1 MKTVDPT
8 LTDRTPAER
17 LAAAREHVAHAIA
30 QADITATVTTTEVPA
45 IRIEVPDL
53 IRRWS
58 LAQVVT
64 DGRPPTREVIYTT
77 GQPTEI
83 LTGWSRI
90 DPAVQVS
97 LVGPAHRS
105 IA

>member
-8 LTDRTPAER
+8 LTARTATER
-17 LAAAREHVAHAIA
+17 LTAAREHVAHAIA
-30 QADITATVTTTEVPA
+30 QADIDATVTTTEVPA

-53 IRRWS
+53 VRRYS

-64 DGRPPTREVIYTT
+64 DGRPVTREVIYST

-97 LVGPAHRS
+97 LVGPTPRS

>member
-1 MKTVDPT
+1 MT
-8 LTDRTPAER
+8 LTDRTPTER
-17 LAAAREHVAHAIA
+17 LAAAREHVAHAVA
-30 QADITATVTTTEVPA
+30 QADLDATVTTTEVPA
-45 IRIEVPDL
+45 IRVEVDNPL
-53 IRRWS
+53 RRHA
-58 LAQVVT
+58 LAGVVT
-64 DGRPPTREVIYTT
+64 DGRPVTREVIYTT

-97 LVGPAHRS
+97 LVGPTPRS

>member
-1 MKTVDPT
+1 MT
-8 LTDRTPAER
+8 LSDRTPAER
-17 LAAAREHVAHAIA
+17 LAAAREHVAHAVA
-30 QADITATVTTTEVPA
+30 QADIDATVTTTEVPA
-45 IRIEVPDL
+45 IRVEIGNPL
-53 IRRWS
+53 RRHA
-58 LAQVVT
+58 LAGVVT
-64 DGRPPTREVIYTT
+64 DGRPVTREVIYST

-97 LVGPAHRS
+97 LVGPTPRS

>member
-8 LTDRTPAER
+8 LTARTATER
-17 LAAAREHVAHAIA
+17 LTAAREHVAHAIA
-30 QADITATVTTTEVPA
+30 QADIDATVTTTEVPA

-53 IRRWS
+53 VRRYS

-64 DGRPPTREVIYTT
+64 DGRPVTREVIYTT

-97 LVGPAHRS
+97 LVGPTPRS

>member
-1 MKTVDPT
+1 MTFSD
-8 LTDRTPAER
+8 LTPEQR
-17 LAAAREHVAHAIA
+17 LAAAREHVAHAVA
-30 QADITATVTTTEVPA
+30 QAGLDATVTTTQVPA
-45 IRIEVPDL
+45 IRVEVTDL
-53 IRRWS
+53 IRRHS
-58 LAQVVT
+58 LAGVVT
-64 DGRPPTREVIYTT
+64 DGRPITREVIYTT

-97 LVGPAHRS
+97 LVGPTPRS

>member
-1 MKTVDPT
+1 MTF
-8 LTDRTPAER
+8 TDRTPAER

-30 QADITATVTTTEVPA
+30 QAGLDATVTTTQVPA
-45 IRIEVPDL
+45 IRVEVPDL
-53 IRRWS
+53 VRRNA
-58 LAQVVT
+58 LAGVIT
-64 DGRPPTREVIYTT
+64 DGRPVTREVIYTT

-83 LTGWSRI
+83 LTGWSRH

-97 LVGPAHRS
+97 LVGPTNRS